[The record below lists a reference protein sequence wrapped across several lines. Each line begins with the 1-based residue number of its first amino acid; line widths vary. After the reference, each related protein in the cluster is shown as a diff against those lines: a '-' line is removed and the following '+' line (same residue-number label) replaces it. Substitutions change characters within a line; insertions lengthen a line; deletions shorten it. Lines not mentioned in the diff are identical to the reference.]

1 MYMNAM
7 VKVVVPFY
15 RETLDRWESEAL
27 ANNMRVLGAHPV
39 VFLKPEGLD
48 LSAIARRYPRAEVM
62 SVSGDWLGTRRGIA
76 GYNEMMMSADF
87 YALFA
92 DTEYILICHTDAW
105 LFRDELAD
113 WCRTGYDLVAAPWP
127 LRPRYRH
134 FPLKQ
139 WLALKRRLCMP
150 ACGISR
156 QQMYGR
162 IGNGGL
168 CLRRVSA
175 FRDACLRYAREI
187 DDFNSRTDTMHNED
201 IFWALVPGELKTP
214 AVETA
219 LRFAFDLKPC
229 VCWRLNGRQLPMG
242 CHGYRHKSR
251 VAFWRRFIPGI

>member
-1 MYMNAM
+1 M
-7 VKVVVPFY
+7 VKVIVPFY
-15 RETLDRWESEAL
+15 KDTLNQWESEAL
-27 ANNMRVLGAHPV
+27 ANNMCVLAAYPV

-62 SVSGDWLGTRRGIA
+62 SVSDDWLGTRRGIA

-105 LFRDELAD
+105 LFRDELAE
-113 WCRTGYDLVAAPWP
+113 WCHAGYDHVAAPWP
-127 LRPRYRH
+127 LRPRYQH

-139 WLALKRRLCMP
+139 WLALKHRFCTP
-150 ACGISR
+150 VHGISR
-156 QQMYGR
+156 LQMYGR

-168 CLRRVSA
+168 SLRRVSA
-175 FRDACLRYAREI
+175 FREACVRHAAEI
-187 DDFNSRTDTMHNED
+187 DGFNRLTDTMHNED
-201 IFWALVPGELKTP
+201 IFWALVPTELKVP
-214 AVETA
+214 AVEEA
-219 LRFAFDLKPC
+219 LRFAFDLKPR

-251 VAFWRRFIPGI
+251 VGFWRKFIPGI